1 VRYAPSSWDPGR
13 RWGKLSIEAPRCAAN
28 DAKRVGKAAVV
39 ASAPS
44 LPLPCISLNH
54 TMVGTK
60 RRRIDD
66 DADDDVDEG
75 TPRKLRTCVAD
86 DATEDEDKYDAQ
98 TPSRRLKT
106 LYLPEVATPKSIL
119 KKTGLFNGANGATP
133 KSNRKLVFETPT
145 KTPNDDAANGTP
157 TVVRNADRSARRTSN
172 RRILERTLNG
182 DESDDEALDEEDE
195 LAEQILGDDD
205 EAGVEP
211 EVEEPRQDEIGVP
224 ETPSK
229 RGRGRPKGS
238 GKASAKPVGR
248 PRKQRSPSPPT
259 ELPPHEE
266 YFYQNRPGGI
276 KTSSNTLSAQ
286 TLLNHDEYFQA
297 MQLFRDRHEPE
308 VNFLM
313 ELHSRA
319 YDQWMFELDEGFNV
333 CLYGYG
339 SKRIIIEQFTTR
351 LYAHLSEQSPCIGTK
366 VTPKIVVINGYA
378 AGIGLKD
385 ILITVASAIIPS
397 SEKMPNQPASLL
409 DFILQHLTDE
419 PPIRPIPIVLN
430 SIDSPYLRR
439 SPTPSMLARLAAHP
453 AITLMCTADTPNFAL
468 LWDVGLKTQY
478 RFLFHDAT
486 TFAPYDAEV
495 DVVESVNDLLGRSG
509 RRVGGRDGVSFV
521 LRSLPENARLLFRML
536 VVEQLALSILDGSS
550 LANEDGLQA
559 TPKAKKIT
567 QIKNVVLE
575 SNQGVEYRVL
585 YHKAVEEFVCTNEVA
600 FRTLL
605 KEFHDHQMIE
615 SRKDAMGTERL
626 WVPFRQEELEG
637 LAEDLAGDI

>member
-1 VRYAPSSWDPGR
+1 
-13 RWGKLSIEAPRCAAN
+13 
-28 DAKRVGKAAVV
+28 
-39 ASAPS
+39 
-44 LPLPCISLNH
+44 
-54 TMVGTK
+54 
-60 RRRIDD
+60 
-66 DADDDVDEG
+66 
-75 TPRKLRTCVAD
+75 
-86 DATEDEDKYDAQ
+86 
-98 TPSRRLKT
+98 
-106 LYLPEVATPKSIL
+106 
-119 KKTGLFNGANGATP
+119 
-133 KSNRKLVFETPT
+133 
-145 KTPNDDAANGTP
+145 
-157 TVVRNADRSARRTSN
+157 
-172 RRILERTLNG
+172 LNG

-205 EAGVEP
+205 EEDAEP
-211 EVEEPRQDEIGVP
+211 GAEEPQQDEIAVP

-238 GKASAKPVGR
+238 GKAAVKPVGR

-266 YFYQNRPGGI
+266 YFYQNRPGGV

-297 MQLFRDRHEPE
+297 MQLFQDRHEPE
-308 VNFLM
+308 INFLM

-319 YDQWMFELDEGFNV
+319 YDQWMFELDEGFNI

-339 SKRIIIEQFTTR
+339 SKRSITEQFTHQ
-351 LYAHLSEQSPCIGTK
+351 LYAHLSEQTPCIGTK
-366 VTPKIVVINGYA
+366 ATPKIVVINGHA
-378 AGIGLKD
+378 AGIALKD
-385 ILITVASAIIPS
+385 ILITIASTVIPATV
-397 SEKMPNQPASLL
+397 KMPNQPASLL
-409 DFILQHLTDE
+409 DLILQHLTDE
-419 PPIRPIPIVLN
+419 PPSRPIPIILN

-453 AITLMCTADTPNFAL
+453 AINLICTADTPNFPL

-478 RFLFHDAT
+478 KFLFHDVT

-495 DVVESVNDLLGRSG
+495 DVVESVNELLGRSG

-536 VVEQLALSILDGSS
+536 VMEQLALSMLEGGNLTND
-550 LANEDGLQA
+550 DDLQA
-559 TPKAKKIT
+559 TPKVKKIT
-567 QIKNVVLE
+567 QVKNVISE

-637 LAEDLAGDI
+637 LAEDLSGDL